1 MKSIT
6 KQEAHEFKDRW
17 KFVNNFIAHQIRNTP
32 VASSSSLPPRT
43 QASNPNYFCSVTIVS
58 EVNADHDCW
67 QVYSQGSGCSSI
79 SFTDAHNKAIT
90 DALNN
95 MPPNCSWQPFR
106 IDSESCV
113 DGSTCTP

>member
-1 MKSIT
+1 MLKPGLTRLLRRVLILL
-6 KQEAHEFKDRW
+6 
-17 KFVNNFIAHQIRNTP
+17 FISAFLAA
-32 VASSSSLPPRT
+32 ASSSSLPPQT
-43 QASNPNYFCSVTIVS
+43 QASNPNYYCSVWIVS

-113 DGSTCTP
+113 DGSSCTP

>member
-1 MKSIT
+1 MLTSKST
-6 KQEAHEFKDRW
+6 RLLRRGLLLL
-17 KFVNNFIAHQIRNTP
+17 FIGAFLV
-32 VASSSSLPPRT
+32 VATSSSLPPRT
-43 QASNPNYFCSVTIVS
+43 QASNPNYYCSVTIVS

-113 DGSTCTP
+113 DGSGCTP

>member
-1 MKSIT
+1 MLKPGLT
-6 KQEAHEFKDRW
+6 KLLRRGLILLFLSAFL
-17 KFVNNFIAHQIRNTP
+17 A

-43 QASNPNYFCSVTIVS
+43 QASNPNYYCSVTIVS

-95 MPPNCSWQPFR
+95 MPANCSWQPFR
-106 IDSESCV
+106 IDWESCV
-113 DGSTCTP
+113 DGSSCTP

>member
-1 MKSIT
+1 MLNPRLTRLLRRGLLLLILSGLV
-6 KQEAHEFKDRW
+6 A
-17 KFVNNFIAHQIRNTP
+17 

-43 QASNPNYFCSVTIVS
+43 QASIPNYFCTVTIVS

-67 QVYSQGSGCSSI
+67 QVYSQGSGCSSV

-95 MPPNCSWQPFR
+95 MPANCSWQPFR

-113 DGSTCTP
+113 DGSGCTP

>member
-1 MKSIT
+1 MLTS
-6 KQEAHEFKDRW
+6 
-17 KFVNNFIAHQIRNTP
+17 KFTRLLRRGLLLLFIGAFLA

-43 QASNPNYFCSVTIVS
+43 QASNPNYYCSVTIVS

-67 QVYSQGSGCSSI
+67 QVYSQGSGCSSV

-95 MPPNCSWQPFR
+95 MPANCSWQPFR

>member
-1 MKSIT
+1 MLNPRFT
-6 KQEAHEFKDRW
+6 RLLRRGLLLL
-17 KFVNNFIAHQIRNTP
+17 FISALVA
-32 VASSSSLPPRT
+32 VASSSSLPPQT
-43 QASNPNYFCSVTIVS
+43 QASNPNYFCTVTIVS

-95 MPPNCSWQPFR
+95 MPANCSWQPFR

-113 DGSTCTP
+113 DGSGCTP

>member
-1 MKSIT
+1 MLTS
-6 KQEAHEFKDRW
+6 
-17 KFVNNFIAHQIRNTP
+17 KFTRLLRRGLLLLILSGFLV
-32 VASSSSLPPRT
+32 VATSSSLPPRT
-43 QASNPNYFCSVTIVS
+43 QASNPNYYCSVTIVS

-113 DGSTCTP
+113 DGSGCTP

>member
-1 MKSIT
+1 MLTSKSTRLLRRGLLLLCISAFLVVVT
-6 KQEAHEFKDRW
+6 
-17 KFVNNFIAHQIRNTP
+17 
-32 VASSSSLPPRT
+32 SSSLPPRT
-43 QASNPNYFCSVTIVS
+43 QASNPNYYCSVTIVS

-67 QVYSQGSGCSSI
+67 QVYSQGSGCSSL

-95 MPPNCSWQPFR
+95 MPANCSWQPFR

-113 DGSTCTP
+113 DGSSCTP

>member
-1 MKSIT
+1 MLKPGLAKLLRRGLILLFLS
-6 KQEAHEFKDRW
+6 AFL
-17 KFVNNFIAHQIRNTP
+17 A

-43 QASNPNYFCSVTIVS
+43 QASNPNYYCSVTIVS

-113 DGSTCTP
+113 DGSSCTP